1 MSAAEIKDTAAVKAA
16 PPKQTEAKEELRFT
30 ISSSPHIRDGET
42 IPHIMWQVNL
52 ALLPA
57 ALFAIYWFGLPALR
71 LFPIS
76 CGRSTWLCCRRFSLQ
91 FTGLGFLHLSI
102 WPLA

>member
-57 ALFAIYWFGLPALR
+57 ALFAIYWFGLPAL
-71 LFPIS
+71 INMAV
-76 CGRSTWLCCRRFSLQ
+76 G
-91 FTGLGFLHLSI
+91 I
-102 WPLA
+102 VK